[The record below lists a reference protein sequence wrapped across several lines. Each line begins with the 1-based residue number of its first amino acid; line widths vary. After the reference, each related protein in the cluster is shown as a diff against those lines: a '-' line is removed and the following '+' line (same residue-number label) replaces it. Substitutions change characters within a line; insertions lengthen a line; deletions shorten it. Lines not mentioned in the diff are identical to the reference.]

1 MIGLHI
7 GVIGIGSIAQKA
19 YLPVYAGL
27 DGAAFSFCT
36 RNVETLEQIHE
47 KYGWDS
53 LFTSLDELIGS
64 GINAAFVHAATVAHP
79 QIIEK
84 LLNRGIS
91 VYCDKPISNQFETTK
106 HLIGLA
112 ESKGAL
118 LMTGFNRRFAPMNRR
133 LAEIQNKSMIL
144 YEKNRINDPK
154 EIRTFVYDDFIH
166 VVDTTRF
173 LLDGPVETID
183 VHARKE
189 RDGRYSNLTV
199 VFHAGRQLAVM
210 LMNRM
215 SGVNQEVVQ
224 AIAPTG
230 AYFVR
235 NLTEMEEIKGIETT
249 RIPFGDWES
258 TLYKRGFEQ
267 IVRTFL
273 DAVRNHQQEP
283 VSKSDSLETHLICEK
298 IIHKALQN
306 S

>member
-27 DGAAFSFCT
+27 DGETFSFCT
-36 RNVETLEQIHE
+36 RNVATLEQLHK

-53 LFTSLDELIGS
+53 LYTSIDELIGS

-84 LLNRGIS
+84 LLNRGVS
-91 VYCDKPISNQFETTK
+91 VYCDKPISDQFETTK
-106 HLIGLA
+106 HLTGLA

-133 LAEIQNKSMIL
+133 LAEIQDKSMIV
-144 YEKNRINDPK
+144 YQKNRMDDPK

-173 LLDGPVETID
+173 LLDDPVDMID
-183 VHARKE
+183 VHTRKAQ
-189 RDGRYSNLTV
+189 DGRYTNLTV
-199 VFHAGRQLAVM
+199 IFHAGQQLAVTM
-210 LMNRM
+210 MNRI

-224 AIAPTG
+224 AIAPSG
-230 AYFVR
+230 EYFVR
-235 NLTEMEEIKGIETT
+235 NLTEMEGIKGIETT

-267 IVRTFL
+267 IVRAFVA
-273 DAVRNHQQEP
+273 AVKNHQMEP
-283 VSKSDSLETHLICEK
+283 ISKSDSLETHLICEK